1 MMTRNFLKNIEKYLK
16 KDLKNR
22 KIIFEYNNK
31 IILSDTYSIIIL
43 YKNNLKIRDD
53 EKINDLIKKYD
64 VKKYDDLDYLVKY
77 GNVYAI
83 LNYYKMLQDTN
94 FLETVEIK
102 TENKAKYQFL
112 NSKNNNDYSI
122 DIKYLNNINKIINNK
137 SNIIYNNLTSDFINS
152 NGNLGRTY
160 ILKMSI
166 SK

>member
-31 IILSDTYSIIIL
+31 IILSDTYIIIIL

-83 LNYYKMLQDTN
+83 LNYYKMLLY
-94 FLETVEIK
+94 F
-102 TENKAKYQFL
+102 
-112 NSKNNNDYSI
+112 KNEY
-122 DIKYLNNINKIINNK
+122 
-137 SNIIYNNLTSDFINS
+137 
-152 NGNLGRTY
+152 
-160 ILKMSI
+160 
-166 SK
+166 